1 MDNKQNKIPS
11 GRPPQA
17 RRVPP
22 AGQTA
27 KAQSGAPVRR
37 TLTPEQMAEIAR
49 EQREKQNAARKNKLE
64 YILSLTIIFLVA
76 FIILAVIF
84 AIFFFSSLTA
94 HEKPDTSTYKM
105 ELSDYDNDLTVE
117 VGSIVSGGE
126 RYYNFSQ
133 MADFFGFAM
142 IGSIDNMKYVVKGSA
157 NETVSIYPELD
168 YAHVNEVFVRTEGKS
183 FYKNGNLYVN
193 ESFIRDNVRGLEIGT
208 SSKNKTVTISRILLN
223 AVDANGKITDGKKP
237 YYEDISFALKAP
249 EITVAIAE
257 SDSAVT
263 VPTVEFVSNLD
274 AYEEFMNPGTTTEF
288 LTLVNPEH
296 VLDENYVPVGLVRL
310 SYGEGLLMKDYA
322 ANAFE
327 AMMIEARACGIT
339 GLTATKAYV
348 SYSDTLVKFN
358 EVVDEYVNLLGREQ
372 ARRYAASTVA
382 SPGTDEHQSG
392 LAVNLGLT
400 SGIALEDSTAYS
412 WLKENSE
419 KFGFILRYPDGK
431 SGILEAKPD
440 PTQFRYVGR
449 YHAVRINDLEMTLD
463 EYCKYLGL

>member
-1 MDNKQNKIPS
+1 
-11 GRPPQA
+11 
-17 RRVPP
+17 
-22 AGQTA
+22 
-27 KAQSGAPVRR
+27 
-37 TLTPEQMAEIAR
+37 
-49 EQREKQNAARKNKLE
+49 
-64 YILSLTIIFLVA
+64 
-76 FIILAVIF
+76 
-84 AIFFFSSLTA
+84 
-94 HEKPDTSTYKM
+94 
-105 ELSDYDNDLTVE
+105 
-117 VGSIVSGGE
+117 
-126 RYYNFSQ
+126 
-133 MADFFGFAM
+133 
-142 IGSIDNMKYVVKGSA
+142 
-157 NETVSIYPELD
+157 
-168 YAHVNEVFVRTEGKS
+168 
-183 FYKNGNLYVN
+183 
-193 ESFIRDNVRGLEIGT
+193 
-208 SSKNKTVTISRILLN
+208 VTISRILLN
-223 AVDANGKITDGKKP
+223 SVDENGKITDGKKP

-274 AYEEFMNPGTTTEF
+274 AYEEYMNPGTTTEF

>member
-1 MDNKQNKIPS
+1 MDNKQNKGPI
-11 GRPPQA
+11 GRPSQGK
-17 RRVPP
+17 RVPP
-22 AGQTA
+22 VGQTA
-27 KAQSGAPVRR
+27 KPQSATPARR
-37 TLTPEQMAEIAR
+37 TLSPEQMAEIAAL
-49 EQREKQNAARKNKLE
+49 EREKQSAARKNKLE
-64 YILSLTIIFLVA
+64 YILSLTVVFLIA
-76 FIILAVIF
+76 FIILAIIF
-84 AIFFFSSLTA
+84 AIFFFSTLTA
-94 HEKPDTSTYKM
+94 HKKPDTSTYKM

-117 VGSIVSGGE
+117 VGSVVSGGE

-142 IGSIDNMKYVVKGSA
+142 IGSIDNMKYVVKGSE

-168 YAHVNEVFVRTEGKS
+168 YAHVNDVFVRTEGKS
-183 FYKNGNLYVN
+183 FYKNGDLYVN
-193 ESFIRDNVRGLEIGT
+193 EKFISDNVRGLEIKK
-208 SSKNKTVTISRILLN
+208 SSKNKTVSVSRILLN
-223 AVDANGKITDGKKP
+223 TVDADGKITDGKKP
-237 YYEDISFALKAP
+237 YYEDITFALKAP
-249 EITVAIAE
+249 SLTEAIAE

-263 VPTVEFVSNLD
+263 VPSVEFVSNLS
-274 AYEEFMNPGTTTEF
+274 AYEEYMNPGTTTEF
-288 LTLVNPEH
+288 LTLVNSEH
-296 VLDENYVPVGLVRL
+296 ALDENYVPVGLVKL
-310 SYGEGLLMKDYA
+310 SYGDGLLMKDYA

-348 SYSDTLVKFN
+348 SYGDTLVKFN

-372 ARRYAASTVA
+372 AKRYAASTVA

-392 LAVNLGLT
+392 LAVDLGLT

-419 KFGFILRYPDGK
+419 KFGFILRYPNEKG
-431 SGILEAKPD
+431 GILEAKPD